1 MSCQTEQ
8 AIVVP
13 DMNVPSAVEV
23 LFVAA
28 EKVMSQNSVVG
39 VAQAWK
45 ESGTVIVNGI
55 DSE

>member
-1 MSCQTEQ
+1 
-8 AIVVP
+8 
-13 DMNVPSAVEV
+13 MNVPSAVEV